1 MNVPRE
7 VVAGMLLPTFLPFN
21 LLKYSLNSG
30 LAMLLYKPVSKAV
43 KRAGFGSVFK
53 SFGSESSVDTN
64 NNSRLKISIGVAIA
78 SAVVIASCIMLMLV
92 LGGKI

>member
-1 MNVPRE
+1 MEE
-7 VVAGMLLPTFLPFN
+7 VSA
-21 LLKYSLNSG
+21 LKVRIKYTKSG
-30 LAMLLYKPVSKAV
+30 HLKFIGHLDVMRFFQKAV

-53 SFGSESSVDTN
+53 SFGYGSSVDTN

-78 SAVVIASCIMLMLV
+78 SAIVIASCIMLMLV